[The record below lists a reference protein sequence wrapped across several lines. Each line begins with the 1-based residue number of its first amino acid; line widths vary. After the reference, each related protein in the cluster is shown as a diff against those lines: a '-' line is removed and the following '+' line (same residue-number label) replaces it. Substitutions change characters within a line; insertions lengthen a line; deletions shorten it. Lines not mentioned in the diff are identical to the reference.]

1 MKLNLD
7 ILKSPAVKKVLGLV
21 PVAFAAVVAAT
32 NAKKEMQEKQEIEDM
47 KKAIEELKTNK

>member
-7 ILKSPAVKKVLGLV
+7 ILKSPAAKKALGII

-32 NAKKEMQEKQEIEDM
+32 NAKNELKKEQEFEAM

>member
-7 ILKSPAVKKVLGLV
+7 ILKSPAAKKVLGLI

-32 NAKKEMQEKQEIEDM
+32 NAKNELKKEQEIEAM
-47 KKAIEELKTNK
+47 KKAIEEIKKEK

>member
-7 ILKSPAVKKVLGLV
+7 ILKSPAAKKLLGII
-21 PVAFAAVVAAT
+21 PAVVAAT
-32 NAKKEMQEKQEIEDM
+32 VAFANAKNELKEKQEIEDM